1 LDQSERITILAI
13 HILESE
19 GESERESERE
29 SAREKQRERER
40 NNNWFREKEIE

>member
-1 LDQSERITILAI
+1 MAI

-40 NNNWFREKEIE
+40 NNNWFRESDIVIHFL